1 MPLFCWLFLFASCS
15 KIKDIHFILQRFQN
29 KNFLFFES
37 VEKSF
42 TSVRKCAILYES
54 PIEVWL
60 SLVEHYVRDVGAAS
74 SNLVTSTNYRRLNY
88 EKKLVIQPFFV
99 TWGGFAKNRFFPK
112 MASKYGQMASKMASG
127 KRSVCASCWN
137 FWSCLALSNQ
147 ERRQMDLNKNMKSIQ
162 PIDPVITLPAYPNQR
177 QYRAKSPDALCA
189 VLP

>member
-1 MPLFCWLFLFASCS
+1 MPLFCWLFLFAACS
-15 KIKDIHFILQRFQN
+15 IIKDIYFILQRFQK

-99 TWGGFAKNRFFPK
+99 TWGVLRKTGFFPK
-112 MASKYGQMASKMASG
+112 WQVNTGKWQVKWQVENGQF
-127 KRSVCASCWN
+127 V
-137 FWSCLALSNQ
+137 
-147 ERRQMDLNKNMKSIQ
+147 
-162 PIDPVITLPAYPNQR
+162 PVVGIFGVA
-177 QYRAKSPDALCA
+177 
-189 VLP
+189 

>member
-74 SNLVTSTNYRRLNY
+74 SNLVTSTI
-88 EKKLVIQPFFV
+88 EKARSLGKLSRCCVFCFI
-99 TWGGFAKNRFFPK
+99 
-112 MASKYGQMASKMASG
+112 
-127 KRSVCASCWN
+127 
-137 FWSCLALSNQ
+137 
-147 ERRQMDLNKNMKSIQ
+147 
-162 PIDPVITLPAYPNQR
+162 
-177 QYRAKSPDALCA
+177 
-189 VLP
+189 

>member
-1 MPLFCWLFLFASCS
+1 M
-15 KIKDIHFILQRFQN
+15 R
-29 KNFLFFES
+29 NFSFFES
-37 VEKSF
+37 GEKGF
-42 TSVRKCAILYES
+42 TSARKCDILMKS

-74 SNLVTSTNYRRLNY
+74 SNLVTSTNCRRLNY
-88 EKKLVIQPFFV
+88 EKARNSAFFRYL
-99 TWGGFAKNRFFPK
+99 GCFAKNRFFPK

-127 KRSVCASCWN
+127 KRAVCASCWN
-137 FWSCLALSNQ
+137 FWSCLALSNK